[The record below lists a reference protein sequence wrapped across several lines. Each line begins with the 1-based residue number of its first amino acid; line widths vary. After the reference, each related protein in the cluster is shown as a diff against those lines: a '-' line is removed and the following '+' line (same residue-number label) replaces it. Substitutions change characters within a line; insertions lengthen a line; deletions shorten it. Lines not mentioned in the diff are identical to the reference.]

1 MSLVYFPEFLLTRG
15 VFVIIKRLAECRL
28 YLRQFH
34 AKKFNVSCLSSIVD
48 DLFISPPAI
57 VVKVDMSLIGFSGQ
71 RVGGIALR
79 QCHLLLL
86 VAMDLDFTRSN
97 MAGEIIIM
105 PKSIKKYHFEMEFT
119 PSLQRKDNND
129 AVYE

>member
-1 MSLVYFPEFLLTRG
+1 M
-15 VFVIIKRLAECRL
+15 
-28 YLRQFH
+28 RQFH

-57 VVKVDMSLIGFSGQ
+57 VIKVDMSLIGFSGQ

-79 QCHLLLL
+79 QCHLLSLG
-86 VAMDLDFTRSN
+86 AMDFTRSN
-97 MAGEIIIM
+97 MAAEIMIM
-105 PKSIKKYHFEMEFT
+105 PKSINKKKYHFEMEFT
-119 PSLQRKDNND
+119 PSLQRKDNDD